1 MGIRCGAR
9 RRGRTGSTVSGGD
22 GEHGRPLVNRHA
34 SRDESAPGIGRAVA
48 KAGERRAP
56 GPPRLGAVLVVVC
69 LVSAIVGWWLRPS
82 EWALLAFGIAYVS
95 GGIGPTITALAML
108 GRARLSIDLLMIVA
122 AIGAALIGE
131 WLEGAVLLFLFSFSN
146 TLEAY
151 AMFRT
156 TRSVQAL
163 MRLRPSE
170 AVRIEGGVEQ
180 RVAVEDLVI
189 GDLLR
194 IRPGELFPADGEV
207 VEGTTE
213 ADEATITGES
223 MPISKSPGSSV
234 FAGTTNQRGTVVVG
248 VTHAPGDTK
257 LDKIIRLVQEAQ
269 ADKPPTQRFVERW
282 QQPYVLGVFVISAF
296 VLALNWWILK
306 QEFGH
311 ALYHAMVILVAAS
324 PCAVIA
330 ASPSVVLSAI
340 ARAARKGVLFK
351 RGAHVETLGEIRTFA
366 FDKTG
371 TITQGRPELTHIWTT
386 DGVDEDRLLTLAAS
400 LEHFSEHHLG
410 IPIVAE
416 AQQRGLG
423 LLDVR
428 DFASHPG
435 QGVSAIIDG
444 ERIAIGRETL
454 FASLGFAIPATVV
467 DHAVQRRSLG
477 ETALIVVLPDQNT
490 GAVIGVA
497 DSMRPD
503 APDSLAALRR
513 LGIDRIVML
522 TGDHES
528 IARTIGERI
537 GADEVH
543 ADMMP
548 EDKVRE
554 VKRLLDEH
562 GRLVMVGD
570 GVNDAPALAS
580 ATIGIAM
587 GGAGTE
593 VALEVADVV
602 LMRDDLSKLA
612 FAVWLSRTARV
623 RIRQNVAF
631 ALAMIGLLIVG
642 SFFGLPL
649 WLAVLGHEGS
659 TVLVVLNG
667 LRIFL
672 DREGL
677 RSRQ

>member
-1 MGIRCGAR
+1 MTTERIGAGVR
-9 RRGRTGSTVSGGD
+9 QG
-22 GEHGRPLVNRHA
+22 
-34 SRDESAPGIGRAVA
+34 
-48 KAGERRAP
+48 P
-56 GPPRLGAVLVVVC
+56 GPPRIGAALVLLC

-82 EWALLAFGIAYVS
+82 EWALVAFGIAYVA

-108 GRARLSIDLLMIVA
+108 GKARLSIDLLMIVA
-122 AIGAALIGE
+122 AAGAAFIGE

-170 AVRIEGGVEQ
+170 AMRIEDGEEQ
-180 RVAVEDLVI
+180 RVPVEVLAI
-189 GDLLR
+189 GDLVR

-207 VEGTTE
+207 VEGATE
-213 ADEATITGES
+213 ADEATLTGES
-223 MPISKSPGSSV
+223 MPVAKSAGSDV
-234 FAGTTNQRGTVVVG
+234 FAGTTNQRGTVVVRI
-248 VTHAPGDTK
+248 TSAPGDTT

-282 QQPYVLGVFVISAF
+282 QQPYVLGVFVISAC
-296 VLALNWWILK
+296 VLALNWWILD

-340 ARAARKGVLFK
+340 ARSARKGVLFK
-351 RGAHVETLGEIRTFA
+351 RGVHVETLGEIRTFV

-371 TITQGRPELTHIWTT
+371 TITRGMPELIFLRAM
-386 DGVDEDRLLTLAAS
+386 DGIGEDRLLTLAAS
-400 LEHFSEHHLG
+400 LEHYSEHHLG
-410 IPIVAE
+410 VPVVASARE
-416 AQQRGLG
+416 RGLG
-423 LLDVR
+423 LLEVA
-428 DFASHPG
+428 DFSAHAG
-435 QGVSAIIDG
+435 RGVEGIVDG
-444 ERIAIGRETL
+444 ERIAIGRESL
-454 FASLGFAIPATVV
+454 FEQLGIPLA
-467 DHAVQRRSLG
+467 DELLAWSADRRALG
-477 ETALIVVLPDQNT
+477 ETALIVVLARS
-490 GAVIGVA
+490 GVGGVLGVA
-497 DSMRPD
+497 DRIRPE
-503 APDSLAALRR
+503 APEAIGALRR
-513 LGIDRIVML
+513 LGIEKIVLL
-522 TGDHES
+522 TGDHEGV
-528 IARTIGERI
+528 AEPIGRAI
-537 GADEVH
+537 GADEIH
-543 ADMMP
+543 AGMMP
-548 EDKVRE
+548 DEKVE
-554 VKRLLDEH
+554 RLH
-562 GRLVMVGD
+562 RLIERDGPVVMVGD

-602 LMRDDLSKLA
+602 LMRDDLGKLA

-667 LRIFL
+667 LRIFV
-672 DREGL
+672 DREIKKAGT
-677 RSRQ
+677 RH